1 MNETDE
7 LHTVPPVHV
16 SAEFTTVPTISWR
29 LRAVKVARS
38 SPHRSTSGPTW
49 ASNTGLEKDKRST
62 TPMAESVD
70 ADFNSDKRHHF
81 GTAYAATGK
90 FTDLSGPPVD
100 PRRLTWHF

>member
-1 MNETDE
+1 
-7 LHTVPPVHV
+7 
-16 SAEFTTVPTISWR
+16 
-29 LRAVKVARS
+29 
-38 SPHRSTSGPTW
+38 
-49 ASNTGLEKDKRST
+49 
-62 TPMAESVD
+62 MAESVD